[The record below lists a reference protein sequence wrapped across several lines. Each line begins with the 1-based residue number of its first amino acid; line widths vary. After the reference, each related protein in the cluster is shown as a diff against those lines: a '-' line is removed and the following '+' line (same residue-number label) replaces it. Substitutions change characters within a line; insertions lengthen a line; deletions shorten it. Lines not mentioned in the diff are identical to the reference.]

1 MNETFNIKEVAEYLK
16 CSISGIRNLVRSKSI
31 PNFRVGNRLYFKKSS
46 IDNWIRNQEITNMQN
61 TECDT
66 KIKPLE
72 SEVC

>member
-61 TECDT
+61 TEYET